1 MFVEMLKAAAFI
13 FISGVFCGVYA
24 QSKEAVIRLDS
35 PEQIERLQKI
45 LEDEPDQKDEFAQK
59 AGEPAA
65 GDDMKTEMRRNGNSA
80 AAPRKKDLKEPEFK
94 VFIPSAKEVPAD
106 GIIAGTGEEPAP
118 GADKEEFQVFIPE
131 AKEESPQT
139 GFMPAAG
146 EEQSQTGASGSRV
159 KKLDSPEDMAEFKE
173 LLKNAR
179 FE

>member
-1 MFVEMLKAAAFI
+1 MFVKMLKAAVFV

-24 QSKEAVIRLDS
+24 QSKEAVIKLDS

-45 LEDEPDQKDEFAQK
+45 LEDEPGLKNESGQK
-59 AGEPAA
+59 AGE
-65 GDDMKTEMRRNGNSA
+65 DMKTEMRRSGNSSA
-80 AAPRKKDLKEPEFK
+80 VLQKKDLKEPEFK
-94 VFIPSAKEVPAD
+94 VFIPSAKEVSED

-118 GADKEEFQVFIPE
+118 GADKEGFKVFIPE

-146 EEQSQTGASGSRV
+146 EEQFQTGASGSRV
-159 KKLDSPEDMAEFKE
+159 KRLDSPEEMAEFKE
-173 LLKNAR
+173 LLKKAR

>member
-45 LEDEPDQKDEFAQK
+45 QKDEFAQK

-65 GDDMKTEMRRNGNSA
+65 GDNMKTEMRRNGNSA

-131 AKEESPQT
+131 AEEESPQT

>member
-1 MFVEMLKAAAFI
+1 MFVKMLKAAAFI

-24 QSKEAVIRLDS
+24 QSKEAVIKLDS

-45 LEDEPDQKDEFAQK
+45 LEDEPGQKNESGQK
-59 AGEPAA
+59 AVEPAA
-65 GDDMKTEMRRNGNSA
+65 GEDMKTEMRRSGNSSA
-80 AAPRKKDLKEPEFK
+80 ALQKKDLKEPEFK
-94 VFIPSAKEVPAD
+94 VFIPSAKEVSAD

-118 GADKEEFQVFIPE
+118 GADKEGFKVFIPE

-146 EEQSQTGASGSRV
+146 EEQFQTGASGSRV
-159 KKLDSPEDMAEFKE
+159 KRLDSPEEMAEFKE
-173 LLKNAR
+173 LLKKAR